1 VSHTHYHT
9 VKYANSITL
18 PVMIADYAK
27 SVMSVRIKMSKQF
40 ITKAHYPK
48 SPEDIN
54 IYTIHP
60 PKSNLILLYEVV
72 DKQGRGIWGG
82 EDPEQAFIWFK
93 KSGLEQSVRIM
104 VSAWD
109 SDEED
114 AHLVGQTIDITPIVV
129 KAWNKGKEIS
139 L

>member
-1 VSHTHYHT
+1 MTNYIVEQ
-9 VKYANSITL
+9 
-18 PVMIADYAK
+18 
-27 SVMSVRIKMSKQF
+27 VRQMKRKLELQKQE
-40 ITKAHYPK
+40 
-48 SPEDIN
+48 SN

-60 PKSNLILLYEVV
+60 KKSDLILLYEIV
-72 DKQGRGIWGG
+72 DKEGRGLWGG
-82 EDPEQAFIWFK
+82 EDTEQAITWFK
-93 KSGLEQSVRIM
+93 KSALEQRVRIM

-129 KAWNKGKEIS
+129 QALNKGKEIS

>member
-1 VSHTHYHT
+1 MTNY
-9 VKYANSITL
+9 IL
-18 PVMIADYAK
+18 EQ
-27 SVMSVRIKMSKQF
+27 VREMKRKIELQKQE
-40 ITKAHYPK
+40 
-48 SPEDIN
+48 SN

-60 PKSNLILLYEVV
+60 KKSDLILLYEVV
-72 DKQGRGIWGG
+72 DKEGRGLWGG
-82 EDPEQAFIWFK
+82 EDTEQAITWFK
-93 KSGLEQSVRIM
+93 KSAREQRVRIM

-129 KAWNKGKEIS
+129 KAWNKGKEVS